1 MAENQSILMAREKVY
16 RDQLLELDLKK
27 LDLPVANQD
36 KLDVLINDIKTKLDQ
51 INTKLGSSEPKNTET
66 IAYITSMKI
75 SNLASHFKSISKFLP
90 GGNLESWIDELDR
103 LYAVYIAD
111 ELNDYPSLEI
121 SFVRLCKTYLDKVL
135 FTQMLNSQVDTDT
148 YDKFRTYMLKN
159 HGSRQS
165 VFSFLQKPFDSKLQG
180 NIAVTTFASKLDKS
194 MREAQLRI
202 SEKFKSDHNG
212 TEIQAK
218 HVFSIMSSMLISEQ
232 LRLHKP
238 TIYALMTKKMDKMWS
253 PISIA
258 QEAQVFLDRG
268 IGSHA
273 DDGYQ
278 VSAGST
284 GGKGKSDKR
293 TTRSRSTLENR
304 TRTSKRTSLSS
315 DEYKKAVSNG
325 ECVKFKVNRP
335 CKTTPCPYK
344 HVDKYGKLVSNVLGH
359 GNTHAKGRSNER
371 DNGDNFEGNLDSTA
385 ATDTTGYGVQT
396 NKTENIFEPI
406 TFQ

>member
-16 RDQLLELDLKK
+16 RDQLLELELKK

-212 TEIQAK
+212 TEIQAE

-304 TRTSKRTSLSS
+304 TRTPKRLSS
-315 DEYKKAVSNG
+315 DEYKKAISNG
-325 ECVKFKVNRP
+325 ECVKYKVDKP
-335 CKTTPCPYK
+335 CKSTPCPFK
-344 HVDKYGKLVSNVLGH
+344 HVDKYGKLVNNVPSYGDKR
-359 GNTHAKGRSNER
+359 AKGRSNGNT
-371 DNGDNFEGNLDSTA
+371 NGDNSDGNPDSTA
-385 ATDTTGYGVQT
+385 ATGSNGYGVQT
-396 NKTENIFEPI
+396 NQTDIFEPLN
-406 TFQ
+406 FQ